1 MAGRGLCDAEGFCG
15 MSDPT
20 DRDYYSF
27 WYEEK
32 LRFSDIDMLGHVNNV
47 AYAALIETGRL
58 AFWRDGLRLSLP
70 KGLLTVMV
78 RIEIDYK
85 AELHYPAT
93 VSIGSSLVRIG
104 RSSAVIRNGVF
115 KGDVCAC
122 TSVTT
127 LVLIESA
134 SRRPA
139 AIPDDMRAVLERHIV

>member
-1 MAGRGLCDAEGFCG
+1 

-93 VSIGSSLVRIG
+93 VSILCGDQKWCFQRRCVRLHIGYDSRPDRVRIASAG
-104 RSSAVIRNGVF
+104 RDTRRHARGAGAAHRVIGKN
-115 KGDVCAC
+115 
-122 TSVTT
+122 
-127 LVLIESA
+127 VLF
-134 SRRPA
+134 
-139 AIPDDMRAVLERHIV
+139 